1 MNHPEKVALSV
12 GWPAHPKAYIL
23 WSTSVLYVLL
33 HLWLEKLQEKN
44 SKLELGP
51 TLANFWLW
59 KWKRLTNGPSRT
71 SVSGRNRA
79 TVSSKVKAA
88 SVCVR
93 LQFGGG
99 ADQATGL
106 TFHSAKKR
114 KNVLLQLQEICWK
127 KYMMQIIWQTVG
139 EWGMF
144 RCAVHQDEFTT
155 FGNENGSSPLHFL
168 EEGSYINSEVEGR
181 KSRGLAVGLAL
192 KSPLSQCRVRC
203 GQVIR
208 PWISKAFLALDIVQ
222 QVRPWLS
229 NMQIPCSPALHLF
242 SLHFWLLLGL

>member
-1 MNHPEKVALSV
+1 MLTFGCLSPVSARVLWSSSHRKWPWPRTHWEPQRMNHPEKVALSV

-99 ADQATGL
+99 RIRQRVWLFTL
-106 TFHSAKKR
+106 PKKE
-114 KNVLLQLQEICWK
+114 K
-127 KYMMQIIWQTVG
+127 
-139 EWGMF
+139 MF
-144 RCAVHQDEFTT
+144 YCNYKR
-155 FGNENGSSPLHFL
+155 S
-168 EEGSYINSEVEGR
+168 VE
-181 KSRGLAVGLAL
+181 KSTWC
-192 KSPLSQCRVRC
+192 K
-203 GQVIR
+203 
-208 PWISKAFLALDIVQ
+208 
-222 QVRPWLS
+222 
-229 NMQIPCSPALHLF
+229 LF
-242 SLHFWLLLGL
+242 DKL